1 MKFALSLAAVA
12 AFVAAVSAQGI
23 SVINPTLGAKWP
35 AGSKQTITWN
45 VDGAKTVTGIVL
57 RQGDANNLNT
67 LYTISTDQIDA
78 SEGKYEWTIEADTK
92 PSNDYAVQV
101 TTDQGQ
107 QYSPFFEITAGGDSG
122 SGSSNSTSSDA
133 PSASGSAS
141 ASDGS
146 SAASASGSASGS
158 AAASSGS
165 AAASGSASASGSADS
180 SSSAKP
186 TSAGASGSADASSSA
201 AASSDA
207 AENDESAGSSFKVNA
222 ALGVAAGAAALAL
235 F

>member
-1 MKFALSLAAVA
+1 MKFALSLAAIA
-12 AFVAAVSAQGI
+12 AFAAAVSAQGI

-57 RQGDANNLNT
+57 RQGDANNLAT
-67 LYTISTDQIDA
+67 LYTISSDQIDA
-78 SEGKYEWTIEADTK
+78 SEGKYEWTIQSDTK

-107 QYSPFFEITAGGDSG
+107 QYSPFFEITAGGGD
-122 SGSSNSTSSDA
+122 SGSSNSTSS
-133 PSASGSAS
+133 ASGSAS
-141 ASDGS
+141 ASGS
-146 SAASASGSASGS
+146 
-158 AAASSGS
+158 S
-165 AAASGSASASGSADS
+165 AAASGSASASGSAAAS
-180 SSSAKP
+180 GSSAAASGSSSASGSAAASGSSSAKP
-186 TSAGASGSADASSSA
+186 TSAASSGSSSSSA

-207 AENDESAGSSFKVNA
+207 AESDESAGSSFKVNA

>member
-67 LYTISTDQIDA
+67 LYTISSDQIDA
-78 SEGKYEWTIEADTK
+78 SEGKYEWTIQSDTK

-133 PSASGSAS
+133 PSASGSAA
-141 ASDGS
+141 ASGS
-146 SAASASGSASGS
+146 SAAASGSSS
-158 AAASSGS
+158 ASGS
-165 AAASGSASASGSADS
+165 AAASGSASASGSAAAS
-180 SSSAKP
+180 GSASSSAKP
-186 TSAGASGSADASSSA
+186 TSASASGSADSSSSSA